1 MLYVLY
7 WVEGEQVLELL
18 VIPESLQ
25 GEGMAS
31 GIVDKV
37 RLSLE
42 RGRERMEED
51 EGERESEVEKE
62 RRGRKEGQG
71 ELK

>member
-1 MLYVLY
+1 MLHVLY

-51 EGERESEVEKE
+51 EGERERE
-62 RRGRKEGQG
+62 
-71 ELK
+71 